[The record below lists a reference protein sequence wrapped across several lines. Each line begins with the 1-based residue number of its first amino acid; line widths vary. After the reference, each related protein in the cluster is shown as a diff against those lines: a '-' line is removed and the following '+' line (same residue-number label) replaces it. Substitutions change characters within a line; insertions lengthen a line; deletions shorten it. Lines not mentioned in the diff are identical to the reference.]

1 MEDWNKLREANE
13 RHVRRLFKDFLY
25 LLEDLHKEHCI
36 NFEKLKRNA
45 PEGFC
50 ASIDLADYF
59 DNSKMQHLRKR
70 VLDLGNDSIRNSQ
83 EDFENYTVIFKFKD

>member
-1 MEDWNKLREANE
+1 MEDWHQLREGNE

-25 LLEDLHKEHCI
+25 LLEDLHKEHSI
-36 NFEKLKRNA
+36 NFDKLERNV
-45 PEGFC
+45 PDEY
-50 ASIDLADYF
+50 SDLIAQANYF
-59 DNSKMQHLRKR
+59 DYPKMQHLRKR